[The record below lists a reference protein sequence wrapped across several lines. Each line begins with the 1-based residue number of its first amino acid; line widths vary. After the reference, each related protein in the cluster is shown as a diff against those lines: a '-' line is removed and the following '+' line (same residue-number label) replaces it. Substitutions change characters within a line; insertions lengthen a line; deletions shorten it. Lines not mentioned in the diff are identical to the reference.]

1 MTSMAANAMTAKAK
15 AMLSKKLTA
24 NDYQIL
30 LQKKSVGEV
39 ASFLKNNTYFND
51 VLDGINE
58 AQIHRGQL
66 EMLVRM
72 DLYNRISRLLRYSDK
87 KDEEFYRLIVS
98 QTEISIIVD
107 CIRSFQSND
116 KTIMISKMP
125 TYIQGKISFNLK
137 ELSKA
142 DNFDE
147 LLEILKCTKYYEI
160 IKKYKTLNMDE
171 IDYVGLEHD
180 LNKFHFERVFEV
192 VNRNYSGT
200 VKNQILDVYLAEIEL
215 DNIGKIYR
223 LKKYFNVGPN
233 QIKAM
238 IIPKYHYF
246 TSREIDDMILNKK
259 ADEIFDILANS
270 PYKNYLSNK
279 SFLYIEYHTKSI
291 FYNYNKRNMFFSSN
305 TDLVLLSYVFISK
318 IEIQNIVDII
328 EGIRYRVAP
337 DKISRLLIY

>member
-1 MTSMAANAMTAKAK
+1 MTSMAANAMSAKAK

-24 NDYQIL
+24 SDYQIL
-30 LQKKSVGEV
+30 LQKKSVSEV
-39 ASFLKNNTYFND
+39 ASFLKNNTYFKD

-58 AQIHRGQL
+58 GSIHRGQL
-66 EMLVRM
+66 ETLVRM

-87 KDEEFYRLIVS
+87 KEEEFYRLIVS
-98 QTEISIIVD
+98 QSEISIIVD
-107 CIRSFQSND
+107 CIRSFHTND

-137 ELSKA
+137 DLSKA

-147 LLEILKCTKYYEI
+147 LLGVLKNTKYYDI
-160 IKKYKTLNMDE
+160 IKKYRTVNMDE
-171 IDYVGLEHD
+171 FDYVGLEHD
-180 LNKFHFERVFEV
+180 LNNFHFERVFEV

-200 VKNQILDVYLAEIEL
+200 ARKQILEVYLAEIEL
-215 DNIGKIYR
+215 DNIAKIYR

-233 QIKAM
+233 QIKSL
-238 IIPKYHYF
+238 IIPKYLYF
-246 TSREIDDMILNKK
+246 SPREIEDIILNKK
-259 ADEIFDILANS
+259 ADDIFNVLANS

-279 SFLYIEYHTKSI
+279 NFMYIEYHTKSI
-291 FYNYNKRNMFFSSN
+291 FYNYNKRNISFSNN